1 MLLFTIV
8 LGSLVA
14 CMLYKVKF
22 SRRDLARST
31 FPQPRSLPL
40 LHNSLE
46 FISVKSHEVMKK
58 FMQWHDELGEV
69 FLFVKSPFDC
79 GTVVVSDP
87 VIAEVLS
94 FHQPDRSR
102 SSSYNFLSQWIGK
115 DTLFLSS
122 GNRLKQK
129 QKIALVM
136 LKPKYFPKV
145 TSTWQF
151 W

>member
-1 MLLFTIV
+1 MLLTIIF
-8 LGSLVA
+8 GSLIA
-14 CMLYKVKF
+14 CMIYKVKF
-22 SRRDLARST
+22 SRRDFARST

-46 FISVKSHEVMKK
+46 FIGIKSDEIMTK

-79 GTVVVSDP
+79 GTVMVSDP

-102 SSSYNFLSQWIGK
+102 SSAYSFLSKWIGK
-115 DTLFLSS
+115 DTIFLGS

-129 QKIALVM
+129 QRIGLAM
-136 LKPKYFPKV
+136 LNQKYFPRV
-145 TSTWQF
+145 S
-151 W
+151 